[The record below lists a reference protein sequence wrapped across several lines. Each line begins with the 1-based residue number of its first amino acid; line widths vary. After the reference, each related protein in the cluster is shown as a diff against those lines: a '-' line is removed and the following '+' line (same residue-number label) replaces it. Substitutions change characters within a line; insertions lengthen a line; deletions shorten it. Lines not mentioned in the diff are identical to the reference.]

1 MPVAGITS
9 QLTSL
14 IGDHGLYAVFALML
28 VDAVL
33 PAFSELVMVYGG
45 ALAAGAFAGQT
56 VTLFGTE
63 ISSQGWAYLAIALA
77 GTVGYLIGSL
87 GGWALGLY
95 GGRPL
100 LERHGRWFHL
110 GGDRLDRA
118 ERWFDR
124 WDDWAV
130 LIGRVT
136 PVVRSFVSIPA
147 GVFRMPFWRYTLWTV
162 IGSAVWCFALAG
174 VGLALGRSY
183 ETFHH
188 AFRYA
193 DYAIA
198 VAIVAL
204 AAYLVIRKRRSSRL
218 SDRASDPAG

>member
-28 VDAVL
+28 IDAVL
-33 PAFSELVMVYGG
+33 PAASELVMVYGG
-45 ALAAGAFAGQT
+45 ALAAGAFAGQN
-56 VTLFGTE
+56 VTLFGTD
-63 ISSQGWAYLAIALA
+63 ISSHAWAYVAISLA
-77 GTVGYLIGSL
+77 GTLGYLVGSL

-100 LERHGRWFHL
+100 LERRGRWFHL

-136 PVVRSFVSIPA
+136 PVVRSFISIPA
-147 GVFRMPFWRYTLWTV
+147 GVFRMPFWRYTLWTA

-204 AAYLVIRKRRSSRL
+204 IAYLVVRKRRSSRL